1 MNYDLIINKYNL
13 KEYKKIEVICEN
25 TEVFSIPIEYVID
38 INMLCKKNKKE
49 YTSDEGFIVV
59 SKDAQNIK
67 SSDVIY
73 AKSEKPWSW
82 TVEDCQFINRIPK
95 YLDICCICLVKKDG
109 KEINVLIPYDLIE
122 SIFGGVVE
130 FSNCHSF
137 ELDSKGNMIIKYGN
151 LSLMPK
157 RHKLNFTDTIENWN
171 EFFNNTEIDYISI
184 NVNNFHYHRDGEYGI
199 IEIYVDLFFSKNIV
213 SKVVLV
219 FNGVTDCEF
228 IMDEPSYNLAICQLI
243 DGSFFAQ
250 INYMSEFKFKRCY
263 IKTLIDR

>member
-1 MNYDLIINKYNL
+1 MIINKAKYIKLSILEKQKYIKIIKDKFERKLAKELNL
-13 KEYKKIEVICEN
+13 TRVSAPLFVTKESGLQDDLSGIERKVS
-25 TEVFSIPIEYVID
+25 FD
-38 INMLCKKNKKE
+38 I
-49 YTSDEGFIVV
+49 
-59 SKDAQNIK
+59 
-67 SSDVIY
+67 
-73 AKSEKPWSW
+73 
-82 TVEDCQFINRIPK
+82 
-95 YLDICCICLVKKDG
+95 KKDG

-157 RHKLNFTDTIENWN
+157 RHKLNFSDTIENWN
-171 EFFNNTEIDYISI
+171 EFFNNTEIDYILI

-199 IEIYVDLFFSKNIV
+199 IEIYVDLFFKKNIV

-219 FNGVTDCEF
+219 FDGVTDCEF

-263 IKTLIDR
+263 IETLIDNE